1 MRKCLDGPGRA
12 WTCAAGDLPRGATPP
27 PRMRVTENGRE
38 GGLSVWDDVRTED
51 SLPEVGN
58 EGVAHILTW

>member
-1 MRKCLDGPGRA
+1 MGLDRA
-12 WTCAAGDLPRGATPP
+12 WTCAAGDLPRGATLP

-51 SLPEVGN
+51 SR
-58 EGVAHILTW
+58 TRSR